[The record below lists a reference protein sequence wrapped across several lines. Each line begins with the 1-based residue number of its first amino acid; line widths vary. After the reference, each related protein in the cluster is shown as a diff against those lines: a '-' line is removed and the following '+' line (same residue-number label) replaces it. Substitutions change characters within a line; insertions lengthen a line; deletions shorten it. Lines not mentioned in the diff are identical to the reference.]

1 MNPVILAAKGG
12 VMLFTVERANRVYK
26 GAVLLSPATEGQRT
40 RIVCMKVYKYK
51 EVCDETS
58 I

>member
-40 RIVCMKVYKYK
+40 RIVCMKVYRYTE
-51 EVCDETS
+51 EVPRA
-58 I
+58 